1 MSGCGGGTL
10 VTKGDTRMKR
20 LAGIITAGFLT
31 LTAQTGAL
39 AAEFEWKMATI
50 APESSKIYELYAKY
64 FTDKVRLWSNGR
76 LDITPYGAGVLAH
89 PFKLY
94 DAAQEGQVDM
104 AWSYPGFMVNAD
116 PTNAIFAGFPGG
128 MAPETFMHWVYLGGG
143 QEMWSQYRR
152 DKMGLMSLYMGQG
165 TTEIFAHSH
174 KPVRVADDL
183 KGYKQRST
191 GAWADILEKEFGGSP
206 TVTPFGEIFDLLQKK
221 GMDGVEYGGPG
232 ANLPL
237 GYHKVA
243 KYIIFPGAHQ
253 PSSATEIFLSAEKWD
268 SLPEDLQQIVRDAA
282 RATTYNSW
290 MTFGHDDQG
299 AMAAYRE
306 NGNELVLMDPSLVSA
321 ITGAGRKW
329 IAEKISAETANGN
342 AEADKIMKAY
352 NDYQETWAKNAFTRA
367 IDRAE

>member
-1 MSGCGGGTL
+1 
-10 VTKGDTRMKR
+10 MKR
-20 LAGIITAGFLT
+20 LISTIAAGVLSLSLQG
-31 LTAQTGAL
+31 GAL
-39 AAEFEWKMATI
+39 AAEIEWKMATI
-50 APESSKIYELYAKY
+50 APESSKIFELYAK
-64 FTDKVRLWSNGR
+64 FFSDKVRLWSNGR
-76 LDITPYGAGVLAH
+76 LEITPYGAGVLAH

-94 DAAQEGQVDM
+94 EAAQEGQVDI

-128 MAPETFMHWVYLGGG
+128 MAPETFMHWVYQGGG
-143 QEMWSQYRR
+143 GEMWENYRR

-174 KPVRVADDL
+174 KAVRTAEDL

-253 PSSATEIFLSAEKWD
+253 PSSSTEIFLSAEKWD
-268 SLPEDLQQIVRDAA
+268 ALPDDLKQVVRDAA
-282 RATTYNSW
+282 KATTYHSW
-290 MTFGHDDQG
+290 LNFGHDDQG
-299 AMAAYRE
+299 AMAAYRD
-306 NGNELVLMDPSLVSA
+306 NGNELVRMEAELVEA
-321 ITGAGRKW
+321 ITAAGQKW
-329 IAEKISAETANGN
+329 IGEKIGEASANGN
-342 AEADKIMKAY
+342 ADAAKIMESYSAY
-352 NDYQETWAKNAFTRA
+352 QATWSQNAFTRA
-367 IDRAE
+367 IDRDE

>member
-1 MSGCGGGTL
+1 
-10 VTKGDTRMKR
+10 MKR
-20 LAGIITAGFLT
+20 LASIITAGIFT
-31 LTAQTGAL
+31 LTAHAGAF
-39 AAEFEWKMATI
+39 AAEIEWKMATI

-94 DAAQEGQVDM
+94 EAAQEGQVDI

-143 QEMWSQYRR
+143 QDMWSQYRR

-174 KPVRVADDL
+174 KPVRTAEDL

-191 GAWADILEKEFGGSP
+191 GAWADILEKKFEGSP

-268 SLPEDLQQIVRDAA
+268 SLPEDLQQVVRDAA

-290 MTFGHDDQG
+290 LTFGHDDQG
-299 AMAAYRE
+299 AMAAYRD
-306 NGNELVLMDPSLVSA
+306 NGNELILMDPSLVSA
-321 ITGAGRKW
+321 ITGAGREW
-329 IAEKISAETANGN
+329 ISTKIGEESGKGN
-342 AEADKIMKAY
+342 AEADKIMKSY
-352 NDYQETWAKNAFTRA
+352 NDYQATWAKNAFTRA
-367 IDRAE
+367 LDRAE

>member
-128 MAPETFMHWVYLGGG
+128 MAP
-143 QEMWSQYRR
+143 
-152 DKMGLMSLYMGQG
+152 
-165 TTEIFAHSH
+165 
-174 KPVRVADDL
+174 PVPL
-183 KGYKQRST
+183 RS
-191 GAWADILEKEFGGSP
+191 AP
-206 TVTPFGEIFDLLQKK
+206 
-221 GMDGVEYGGPG
+221 
-232 ANLPL
+232 
-237 GYHKVA
+237 A
-243 KYIIFPGAHQ
+243 K
-253 PSSATEIFLSAEKWD
+253 T
-268 SLPEDLQQIVRDAA
+268 AA
-282 RATTYNSW
+282 
-290 MTFGHDDQG
+290 
-299 AMAAYRE
+299 
-306 NGNELVLMDPSLVSA
+306 
-321 ITGAGRKW
+321 
-329 IAEKISAETANGN
+329 
-342 AEADKIMKAY
+342 
-352 NDYQETWAKNAFTRA
+352 
-367 IDRAE
+367 